1 MSDSD
6 ISNFSYCSETRRQN
20 FLVLSR
26 QLDEQTNGLY
36 QFYVAFF
43 AIVDFI
49 GDVKNNERTLR
60 GLRHFLWDA
69 RMGKTVYPKT
79 RLEQITYKFITLLQ
93 GRDIDEKTRY
103 QVYWHLN
110 KHLLNTIRYSKSVN
124 KLKSA
129 DEIKEYR
136 QKEIIPWTDGL
147 LVLLKPRLSVRSM
160 SEIARVCAYIIQIA
174 DDIVDVYTDLNLG
187 IVNFPKEDVL
197 KYVQGLEIK
206 DDEVVGTDPKRLN
219 IKMEYLVSQFN
230 EAEASFDATSKML
243 IKIRESAKD
252 EKTKAIIDT
261 LRGLTYSFL
270 DDARQVC
277 YKHVVPQVFMTS
289 RIYF

>member
-93 GRDIDEKTRY
+93 GRDIDERRATRS
-103 QVYWHLN
+103 
-110 KHLLNTIRYSKSVN
+110 I
-124 KLKSA
+124 
-129 DEIKEYR
+129 
-136 QKEIIPWTDGL
+136 
-147 LVLLKPRLSVRSM
+147 
-160 SEIARVCAYIIQIA
+160 
-174 DDIVDVYTDLNLG
+174 
-187 IVNFPKEDVL
+187 
-197 KYVQGLEIK
+197 
-206 DDEVVGTDPKRLN
+206 GTL
-219 IKMEYLVSQFN
+219 
-230 EAEASFDATSKML
+230 TS
-243 IKIRESAKD
+243 
-252 EKTKAIIDT
+252 T
-261 LRGLTYSFL
+261 F
-270 DDARQVC
+270 
-277 YKHVVPQVFMTS
+277 
-289 RIYF
+289 